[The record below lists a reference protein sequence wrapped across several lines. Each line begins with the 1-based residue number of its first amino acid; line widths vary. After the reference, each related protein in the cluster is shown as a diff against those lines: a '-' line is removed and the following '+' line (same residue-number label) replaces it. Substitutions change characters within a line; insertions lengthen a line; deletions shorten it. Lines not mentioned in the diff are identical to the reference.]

1 MGPCAAVPPVLRWGF
16 SLAPRTVFNAS
27 RAMANHRRRNGAEL
41 TIEFRNS
48 PVTGSDP
55 CERNDSRGRTLL
67 FSNFPLLVAAARLH
81 PSRARPRCIVYRS
94 KGEFIRFLEDYAS
107 GIGAP
112 VRTRSLVCVM
122 PKITALWTWQR
133 LEVSFGRENVVV
145 ATGPFQ
151 APKLVVRQAVIRL
164 REIMSADAITMFFI
178 RYSLVV
184 ANSAIIHSQSH
195 HCSPRVFAHLG
206 ARPAQSKK
214 LGKRR

>member
-1 MGPCAAVPPVLRWGF
+1 VSEMTSVAGHSCF
-16 SLAPRTVFNAS
+16 QISHCSLQLPDYAHLGRDPDGYAS
-27 RAMANHRRRNGAEL
+27 K
-41 TIEFRNS
+41 
-48 PVTGSDP
+48 D
-55 CERNDSRGRTLL
+55 
-67 FSNFPLLVAAARLH
+67 
-81 PSRARPRCIVYRS
+81 
-94 KGEFIRFLEDYAS
+94 EFIRFLEDYAS

-112 VRTRSLVCVM
+112 VRTKSLVCVM
-122 PKITALWTWQR
+122 PKITVALWTWQR
-133 LEVSFGRENVVV
+133 HEVSFGRENVVV

-164 REIMSADAITMFFI
+164 REIMSANAIAMFFI

-206 ARPAQSKK
+206 ARPVQSKK